1 MAILLEHRE
10 KLPFSFKLLAEDDLT
25 GASPSL
31 GMERRRSKRSQEQDV
46 IPKPVKLAKQQS
58 SVQQK
63 KYTALKLVQT
73 AEKAQMSHGCQIL
86 RGMQNLLGSCE
97 TNHDLLMLE
106 KFYTREDNTTLFNLY
121 KLVCESNE
129 NKDGL
134 SYLDLKAQFNDINKW
149 QKKRYGM
156 NCKLTAQDAAHY
168 CKKLEKVGFV
178 DSESL

>member
-1 MAILLEHRE
+1 
-10 KLPFSFKLLAEDDLT
+10 
-25 GASPSL
+25 
-31 GMERRRSKRSQEQDV
+31 
-46 IPKPVKLAKQQS
+46 
-58 SVQQK
+58 
-63 KYTALKLVQT
+63 
-73 AEKAQMSHGCQIL
+73 MSHGCQIL